1 MSSLLESWVE
11 AGQDF
16 RAFWPTSLKEI
27 RHVINGHVNRM
38 VADRQTVMW
47 AAWHTA
53 FFTAYAPQ
61 KSRKFWK
68 LKDVMP
74 GAKPERRQQSVAEQ
88 IAIAEQWTKAI
99 ERMRRG

>member
-1 MSSLLESWVE
+1 MTWIE
-11 AGQDF
+11 AGQPYEL
-16 RAFWPTSLKEI
+16 FWDLTFNEI
-27 RHVINGHVNRM
+27 RMILEGVNNRTL
-38 VADRQTVMW
+38 RESQTVMW

-53 FFTAYAPQ
+53 YFTAYAPQ
-61 KSRKFWK
+61 KARKFWK

-74 GAKPERRQQSVAEQ
+74 GGKQERRQQTVAEQ

>member
-1 MSSLLESWVE
+1 MA
-11 AGQDF
+11 AGQDEA
-16 RAFWPTSLKEI
+16 RFWCLTLREIATILKGAGARQVQE
-27 RHVINGHVNRM
+27 
-38 VADRQTVMW
+38 RQTLMW
-47 AAWHTA
+47 GAWHTA

-61 KSRKFWK
+61 KARKFWK

-74 GAKPERRQQSVAEQ
+74 GAKPERRQQTVAEQ